1 MLLLTLL
8 FLISSKPKHITLQTE
23 MSPFKWFNI
32 LLFIEKFFGIYR
44 NYCSQTQIKKYLII
58 VQIFVLTL
66 LYTLLTMYRVYLL
79 LKKKYFDQMEIIFI
93 SFGLA
98 TYVDCVSSV
107 VSGICYSNAFVSY
120 LTSVSHASEY
130 LKDDKKI
137 IKILKKIFYSSI
149 SFITVSFLFSVYR
162 TTESFQKYLPSV
174 SLVPLI
180 PLLLLQAIIRTT
192 VVLQH
197 LMLYVVIM
205 IVVHLTNSLSL
216 LVSAVKVRVG
226 RSDVSSD
233 EQNDIRREKIQEWVQ
248 LYRELVN
255 CCEKVTFCFGS
266 QVIMLLFCYIR

>member
-1 MLLLTLL
+1 
-8 FLISSKPKHITLQTE
+8 
-23 MSPFKWFNI
+23 MSPFKWLNI
-32 LLFIEKFFGIYR
+32 LLYVENFFGIYR

-66 LYTLLTMYRVYLL
+66 LYTLLTVYRVYLL
-79 LKKKYFDQMEIIFI
+79 LGKNDFNQMELIFI
-93 SFGLA
+93 SFGLT
-98 TYVDCVSSV
+98 TYVDCLSSV
-107 VSGICYSNAFVSY
+107 VTGICYSDAFMSY
-120 LTSVSHASEY
+120 LTSVSHASEC
-130 LKDDKKI
+130 LKDDKKLI
-137 IKILKKIFYSSI
+137 NILKKIFFSGI

-162 TTESFQKYLPSV
+162 STEGFQTYLPSV
-174 SLVPLI
+174 SLVSLI
-180 PLLLLQAIIRTT
+180 PLVLLQAVIRTT

-205 IVVHLTNSLSL
+205 LVVHLTSSLTSL
-216 LVSAVKVRVG
+216 VLAVQVRVG

-233 EQNDIRREKIQEWVQ
+233 ERYDIRREKIQEWVQ